1 MLYHR
6 AAPGMSWLIVLW
18 LREVPTF
25 EVPQHS
31 MAAEE
36 VP

>member
-6 AAPGMSWLIVLW
+6 AVPSMSWLIALW

-25 EVPQHS
+25 EVRQHS
-31 MAAEE
+31 MAAED